1 MSVLISVVVFGCQ
14 SERPIESAS
23 SVSPNA
29 ASKEFSKT
37 AGSRVTSSERGTN
50 EPEMKTGRQ
59 GDRTAT
65 TGETASD
72 IRFIKLGDDVVPA
85 VVPENGARH
94 GFATILESL
103 GSGVGVLDVDADG
116 WEDLVIGGG
125 GDLFE
130 KQVSGHPLACLR
142 NIKHSFVDVTTQA
155 VLDQKSLYSH
165 GITVSDFNNDGFS
178 DFLVTGY
185 QGLRLY
191 ENLSD
196 GTFEDVTATSLLN
209 APRWNA
215 SAAWGDINQDG
226 IPDLFVT
233 GYVDWSFENDPPC
246 YAADGQTRDNC
257 SPKLFN
263 AVPDALFF
271 GSGDGTF
278 HEATQKFGVRADGK
292 ALGVVIAD
300 LDLDGFS
307 DIYVGNDVMMNF
319 LYRNEAGQTFSDHSI
334 SSGSG
339 VSSRGSPDAS
349 MGVEA
354 ADFNLDGLPD
364 LWAANFEMES
374 FALYQN
380 QGRMLFRH
388 VSEVTSIS
396 AIGDQFVGWGSAFC
410 DFENDGDEDVCICN
424 GNVVQFPVHSPWK
437 QRMVLLEN
445 RSAEYFTDETQAACP
460 DMMVP
465 RHGRGLASFDWNLD
479 GKLDLVIS
487 PIHSRAEVYENC
499 SPSQNNWLALKLSG
513 VTSARHCVGALVT
526 LETSQRKRIR
536 LQKGG
541 GSYLSSSSPSLHFG
555 VPEDEQVTRLTVR
568 WPSGSETT
576 IEQPPMKTTVI
587 LREPRKAN
595 DSEYWTSPVQ

>member
-1 MSVLISVVVFGCQ
+1 MLAVAVSGCQ
-14 SERPIESAS
+14 SERSIESPSTAP
-23 SVSPNA
+23 PNA
-29 ASKEFSKT
+29 ASKESSKT
-37 AGSRVTSSERGTN
+37 AASRVTSSERTPN
-50 EPEMKTGRQ
+50 ELEMKTGQQ
-59 GDRTAT
+59 GDRIVT

-72 IRFIKLGDDVVPA
+72 IRFIKLGDDVVPS
-85 VVPENGARH
+85 VIPDNGARH

-103 GSGVGVLDVDADG
+103 GSGVGVVDIDADG
-116 WEDLVIGGG
+116 LEDLVIAGG

-142 NIKHSFVDVTTQA
+142 NVNRSFVDVTTHA
-155 VLDQKSLYSH
+155 VLEQKSLYSH
-165 GITVSDFNNDGFS
+165 GIAASDFNNDGFS

-191 ENLSD
+191 ENLGD
-196 GTFEDVTATSLLN
+196 GTFVDVTAISLLSS
-209 APRWNA
+209 PRWNA
-215 SAAWGDINQDG
+215 SAAWGDINRDG
-226 IPDLFVT
+226 FPDLFIT

-246 YAADGQTRDNC
+246 YAADGKSRDNC
-257 SPKLFN
+257 SPKLFS
-263 AVPDALFF
+263 AVPDALFL

-278 HEATQKFGVRADGK
+278 REATHEFGVRADGK

-319 LYRNEAGQTFSDHSI
+319 LYRNEAGQTLSDHSI

-396 AIGDQFVGWGSAFC
+396 AIGDQFVGWGSTFC
-410 DFENDGDEDVCICN
+410 DFENDGDEDVCVCN
-424 GNVVQFPVHSPWK
+424 GNVVQFPVHSPWR

-445 RSAEYFTDETQAACP
+445 RAAEYFTDETQVACP
-460 DMMVP
+460 DMLVP

-479 GKLDLVIS
+479 GKLDLAIS
-487 PIHSRAEVYENC
+487 PIHSRAEVYENR
-499 SPSQNNWLALKLSG
+499 SQTKNNWLSLKLTG
-513 VTSARHCVGALVT
+513 VTSARHCIGAMVT
-526 LETSQRKRIR
+526 LETSTRKRIR

-555 VPEDEQVTRLTVR
+555 IPSDEEVKRLTVR

-576 IEQPPMKTTVI
+576 IEHPPMNTMAI
-587 LREPRKAN
+587 LSEPRDEN
-595 DSEYWTSPVQ
+595 DEEHWILPVQ